1 MYPMTSRILVTGC
14 AGFIGFHCAA
24 RLARDGHEV
33 AGIDDLNDYYDVRLK
48 HARLAELAKVSGF
61 RFSRMG
67 LADAASLDELFAQ
80 FKPEYVLHLAAQA
93 GVRHSLHNPRAYMES
108 NLTGFFNIL
117 EACRRVRP
125 LHLVFASSSSVYGA
139 RAEVPFSVAERTD
152 EPVSFYAA
160 TKKANEVMA
169 YSYSHLYGIATT
181 GLRFFTVYGPWGRPD
196 MAYFSFT
203 KAILSGQAI
212 DIFNHGRMERDFT
225 YIDDIVEG
233 VVRVLRRVPGSTA
246 GGKSASP
253 VPQGAPY
260 KLYNI
265 GNCSPVRLLDF
276 VETLEALLG
285 RTTQK
290 NFLPMQPGDVPVTYA
305 DTADLEANIGF
316 VPATPLR
323 IGLERFV
330 AWYLSFYPA
339 GSV

>member
-1 MYPMTSRILVTGC
+1 
-14 AGFIGFHCAA
+14 
-24 RLARDGHEV
+24 
-33 AGIDDLNDYYDVRLK
+33 
-48 HARLAELAKVSGF
+48 
-61 RFSRMG
+61 
-67 LADAASLDELFAQ
+67 
-80 FKPEYVLHLAAQA
+80 
-93 GVRHSLHNPRAYMES
+93 MES

-117 EACRRVRP
+117 EACRRHRP

-169 YSYSHLYGIATT
+169 YSYSHLHGIATT

-203 KAILSGQAI
+203 KAILAGQAI
-212 DIFNHGRMERDFT
+212 DIFNHGRMQRDFT

-233 VVRVLRRVPGSTA
+233 IVRVLARVPGSA
-246 GGKSASP
+246 GGSSVSAA
-253 VPQGAPY
+253 PQRVPY

-265 GNCSPVRLLDF
+265 GNSSPVRLLDF

-285 RTTQK
+285 RTTPK
-290 NFLPMQPGDVPVTYA
+290 NFLPMQPGDVPVTFA
-305 DTADLEANIGF
+305 DTADLEADIGF

-323 IGLERFV
+323 TGLERFV
-330 AWYLSFYPA
+330 TWYRSFYPESEDQPGNNVA
-339 GSV
+339 RGRRDLKH

>member
-1 MYPMTSRILVTGC
+1 MTFRVLVTGC

-48 HARLAELAKVSGF
+48 QARLAELANVPGF
-61 RFSRMG
+61 RFSRMNI
-67 LADAASLDELFAQ
+67 ADSSSLDQLFAQ

-117 EACRRVRP
+117 EACRRHRP

-139 RAEVPFSVAERTD
+139 RAEVPFTVAERTD

-169 YSYSHLYGIATT
+169 YSYSHLHGIATT

-203 KAILSGQAI
+203 KAILAGRAI
-212 DIFNHGRMERDFT
+212 DIFNHGRMQRDFT

-233 VVRVLRRVPGSTA
+233 VVRVLARAPGSA
-246 GGKSASP
+246 GGSSVSAA
-253 VPQGAPY
+253 PQGVPY

-265 GNCSPVRLLDF
+265 GNSSPVRLLDF

-285 RTTQK
+285 RTTPK

-305 DTADLEANIGF
+305 DTADLASDIGF

-323 IGLERFV
+323 AGLERFV
-330 AWYLSFYPA
+330 AWYRSFNP
-339 GSV
+339 GSDGQT

>member
-1 MYPMTSRILVTGC
+1 MTFRVLVTGC

-48 HARLAELAKVSGF
+48 QARLAVLANVRGF
-61 RFSRMG
+61 CFSRMDI
-67 LADAASLDELFAQ
+67 ADSNSLDQLFAR

-117 EACRRVRP
+117 EACRRHRP

-139 RAEVPFSVAERTD
+139 RAEVPFSIAERTD

-169 YSYSHLYGIATT
+169 YSYSHLHGIATT

-203 KAILSGQAI
+203 KAILAGQAI
-212 DIFNHGRMERDFT
+212 DIFNHGRMQRDFT

-233 VVRVLRRVPGSTA
+233 VVRVLARVPGSA
-246 GGKSASP
+246 GGASVSAA
-253 VPQGAPY
+253 PQRVPY

-265 GNCSPVRLLDF
+265 GNSSPVRLLDF

-285 RTTQK
+285 RRTPK
-290 NFLPMQPGDVPVTYA
+290 NFLPMQPGDVQVTCA
-305 DTADLEANIGF
+305 DTADLEADIGF

-323 IGLERFV
+323 AGLERFV
-330 AWYLSFYPA
+330 TWYRSFYP
-339 GSV
+339 GSEDQPST